1 MKTTNKIALYLLL
14 TISLLSFLFF
24 LVLVTIRVKGLVF
37 LDNDIL
43 TTVANSRTRFFDYVF
58 VIISYLGETKT
69 IIVLCLILLL
79 LPNRKKFGIPV
90 TVAVVVSG
98 LINYAIKYLVLRA
111 RPENL
116 FLFDNTLNYQ
126 MPTSPSFPS
135 GHSQTALVFYFSSF
149 YLLLKNK
156 SFFDSKA
163 KRIILSIIVVEFS
176 LLMCFARI
184 YLGVHFLSDVL
195 AGLCLMI
202 AIMSL
207 FVLINQSLHFDT
219 EYL

>member
-1 MKTTNKIALYLLL
+1 MKQINKIALYLLI
-14 TISLLSFLFF
+14 TISLIMFSFF
-24 LVLVTIRVKGLVF
+24 LVIIITKSNKLQL
-37 LDNDIL
+37 LDNVIS
-43 TTVANSRTRFFDYVF
+43 TSIAGNRNRFFDYMF

-90 TVAVVVSG
+90 TVAVVLSG
-98 LINYAIKYLVLRA
+98 IINFGIKYMVLRA

-116 FLFDNTLNYQ
+116 FLIDSTLNYQ

-135 GHSQTALVFYFSSF
+135 GHSQTALVFYFSTF

-156 SFFDSKA
+156 SFFDSKT
-163 KRIILSIIVVEFS
+163 KRIILSIIVIAFS